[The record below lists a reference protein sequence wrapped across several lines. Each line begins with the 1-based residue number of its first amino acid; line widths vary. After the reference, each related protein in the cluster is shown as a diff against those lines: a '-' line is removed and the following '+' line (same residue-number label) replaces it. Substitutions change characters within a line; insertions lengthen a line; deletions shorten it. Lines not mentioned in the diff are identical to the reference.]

1 MLSISAS
8 VPAYLHQLRI
18 KSKLLLTA
26 RWPRNSLR
34 LMGENLSGGL
44 WTTKMRILEIV
55 ALCAAMSG
63 CGWPRQEMTTR
74 PGDQV
79 TGQNFIGQN
88 VTSLVTQFGNPVSR
102 KKTDN
107 NQTSYAWELEAATDL
122 GDDRR
127 IHTGYGGLYG
137 DGHTP
142 GYMSDDPR
150 RCKMSV
156 TVSPEGIITQVVTED
171 QNGTGAPS
179 TTLGFNGSIYAK
191 RLGMKPET

>member
-8 VPAYLHQLRI
+8 VPACLHQLRI
-18 KSKLLLTA
+18 KSKA
-26 RWPRNSLR
+26 ASNGSLASKFASPCGR
-34 LMGENLSGGL
+34 ELSGGL

-55 ALCAAMSG
+55 ALSAALSG
-63 CGWPRQEMTTR
+63 CGWPRREMTTR

-79 TGQNFIGQN
+79 AGQNFIGQN

-102 KKTDN
+102 NKTDN

-127 IHTGYGGLYG
+127 FHTGYGGLYG

-142 GYMSDDPR
+142 GYMSDDRR
-150 RCKMSV
+150 RCKISV

-171 QNGTGAPS
+171 QNGTGASS
-179 TTLGFNGSIYAK
+179 TTLGFNGSICAK